1 MATIKDYLKYYKN
14 ISFKENKLNIND
26 VIIFSELS
34 YIDWSNIVPKGNN
47 KITLKEAFTTY
58 QEFKKDIYLTS
69 FMKENISNLKDI
81 YNSNRY
87 KDIYLSNYRRLIDNE
102 KQFGAITIHFADKVF
117 ISFMGTNGTVIGWKE
132 DLSLAYSFP
141 VVAQKTAIKY
151 LDEVITS
158 NDNEIFVGGHS
169 KGGNLAMTSVMY
181 IKEDIFN
188 RIKTIYNL
196 DGPGF
201 RDKEYTSSNFKK
213 ILPKLQV
220 YVPEDT
226 IVGMLLNTSNN
237 KYIVKS
243 TSRGVLSHNMNTWQ
257 CFGEFLEKGK
267 QSKLSI
273 TIDNRTKSWF
283 KNYNDKEI
291 ERMINA
297 IFNILENNNIKEFKE
312 IKNLK
317 WSQIVKLIS
326 EVNDIDSATKKL
338 YLDTIKDLI
347 WVNTKK

>member
-132 DLSLAYSFP
+132 DLSLAYNFP
-141 VVAQKTAIKY
+141 AVAQKTAIKY
-151 LDEVITS
+151 LDEVIT
-158 NDNEIFVGGHS
+158 
-169 KGGNLAMTSVMY
+169 
-181 IKEDIFN
+181 
-188 RIKTIYNL
+188 
-196 DGPGF
+196 
-201 RDKEYTSSNFKK
+201 
-213 ILPKLQV
+213 
-220 YVPEDT
+220 
-226 IVGMLLNTSNN
+226 
-237 KYIVKS
+237 
-243 TSRGVLSHNMNTWQ
+243 
-257 CFGEFLEKGK
+257 
-267 QSKLSI
+267 
-273 TIDNRTKSWF
+273 
-283 KNYNDKEI
+283 
-291 ERMINA
+291 
-297 IFNILENNNIKEFKE
+297 
-312 IKNLK
+312 
-317 WSQIVKLIS
+317 
-326 EVNDIDSATKKL
+326 
-338 YLDTIKDLI
+338 
-347 WVNTKK
+347 